1 MLQVGLTDYQR
12 KLTRLVVNRSGGR
25 TSPHKICMLLAVLDL
40 ARAGALK
47 QNRIFFAPPLLE
59 RYNTLFATVRAA
71 GDHPNPYFPFLHLAG
86 RLRGG
91 DGSFW
96 HLSPIPGREA
106 VLAAM
111 STARSSTDIT
121 ANIAFAELDQELFA
135 LLQDP
140 ASIEALAETI
150 ATHWLDRGLKELR
163 VVAALSSQ
171 SSVYERKLRSGEAP
185 GVTEHPPPEY
195 VRSPAFR
202 RLVTEVYDYR
212 CAATGVRI
220 LLSTGE
226 AMVEAAHIHPF
237 AEAGDDDPR
246 NGLALTPD
254 MHWAMDRFLIAPGP
268 DLRWHVSEALDDRV
282 PDYDRFAAL
291 RGRGLLLPPE
301 KRYAPKE
308 TALAWRLERL
318 RRAT

>member
-1 MLQVGLTDYQR
+1 VGLTEYQL
-12 KLTRLVVNRSGGR
+12 KITRLVVNRSGGR

-47 QNRIFFAPPLLE
+47 ENRILFAPPLLE
-59 RYNTLFATVRAA
+59 RYNALFTAVRAP
-71 GDHPNPYFPFLHLAG
+71 GDHPNPYFPFFHLAS
-86 RLRGG
+86 RLRSG
-91 DGSFW
+91 DASFW
-96 HLSPIPGREA
+96 HLSPLPGREA

-111 STARSSTDIT
+111 STARSTTDIT
-121 ANIAFAELDQELFA
+121 ATIAFAHLDQELFE

-140 ASIEALAETI
+140 SSLEALAETV
-150 ATHWLDRGLKELR
+150 ATHWLDRGLEELR
-163 VVAALSSQ
+163 VIAALSSQ
-171 SSVYERKLRSGEAP
+171 SSLYERRLRSGDTPA
-185 GVTEHPPPEY
+185 VTEQSPPEY

-202 RLVTEVYDYR
+202 RFVTEVYDYR

-220 LLSTGE
+220 LLPTGE

-282 PDYDRFAAL
+282 PDYDKFVAL
-291 RGRGLLLPPE
+291 RGRILILPPE

-308 TALAWRLERL
+308 AALAWRLERL